1 VVLERETMEKVGTYT
16 GGKEPAIEV
25 TKEMVAILVPE
36 KKRVAAF
43 KHTVKPK
50 GTATRLGRGENS
62 VLVGDISNFDEGW
75 MSKAASALHEGRA
88 PESTTAY

>member
-1 VVLERETMEKVGTYT
+1 MEKVGTYT

-36 KKRVAAF
+36 KKRVATF

-50 GTATRLGRGENS
+50 GTATRLGRGEKS
-62 VLVGDISNFDEGW
+62 VLVGDIANFDEGW
-75 MSKAASALHEGRA
+75 MRKAASALYEGRA